1 LSCLD
6 VVGAISTS
14 QFCIAIVRPTLFSP
28 QIPPKSAIAAASLP
42 PTPFLTVRGK
52 EFFFFFFFFLIFN
65 YTVLGTGA
73 DESASGGALQC
84 SWCGRTDTPQWR
96 RCRDG
101 SYDHFRD
108 HLLPWAFFCSSNHA
122 SLFLFRRL
130 PRRNAVLCNSCGLK
144 SARKQRKRSAEQVDP
159 HPRGPSRSATAA
171 AAAAAAAAANFDDEV
186 PESILPAI
194 FHALNSAS
202 QQPVICLESIFC
214 LSQPTLSLFQVFAS
228 RLFLVRT
235 ISCTLF
241 FQYFCKISNQ
251 IKGSKKKR
259 SSFVVVVCL
268 WACVNFF
275 CHLFTVFQIVI
286 LFNCVL

>member
-1 LSCLD
+1 
-6 VVGAISTS
+6 VA
-14 QFCIAIVRPTLFSP
+14 
-28 QIPPKSAIAAASLP
+28 KN
-42 PTPFLTVRGK
+42 
-52 EFFFFFFFFLIFN
+52 FFFFFFFFLIFN

-202 QQPVICLESIFC
+202 H
-214 LSQPTLSLFQVFAS
+214 SQ
-228 RLFLVRT
+228 
-235 ISCTLF
+235 
-241 FQYFCKISNQ
+241 
-251 IKGSKKKR
+251 
-259 SSFVVVVCL
+259 
-268 WACVNFF
+268 
-275 CHLFTVFQIVI
+275 
-286 LFNCVL
+286 